1 MHVTGIWIINL
12 SVSVEYYVT
21 TEIESVKVAV
31 KVAVQVE
38 HAHDILSI
46 GCDIFGVKINTFG
59 DHVQQQSLNV
69 IMQISFYV
77 Q

>member
-21 TEIESVKVAV
+21 TEIESV